1 MNAQINDI
9 YKKVDEATISS
20 IMMNEV
26 NIVAQTISSSSTLV
40 SMLQEP
46 TIAMVAMVFLIVY
59 LDLRIS
65 LIICVPTP
73 ITII

>member
-1 MNAQINDI
+1 M
-9 YKKVDEATISS
+9 DEATISS

-46 TIAMVAMVFLIVY
+46 TIAMVAMAFLIVY